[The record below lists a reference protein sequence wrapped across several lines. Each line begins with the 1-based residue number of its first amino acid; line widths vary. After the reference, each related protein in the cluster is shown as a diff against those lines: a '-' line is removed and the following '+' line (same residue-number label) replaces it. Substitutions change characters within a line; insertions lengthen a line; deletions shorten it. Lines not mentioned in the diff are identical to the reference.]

1 MAERAPGGPE
11 TERRDAQVSKRQ
23 KAEEPQ
29 EEKGCQEKAGVWG
42 QAFSPLARSREPGT
56 GGGARRAV
64 T

>member
-1 MAERAPGGPE
+1 MAERAPEGPG
-11 TERRDAQVSKRQ
+11 TEWRDAQVSTRQ

-29 EEKGCQEKAGVWG
+29 EEKSCQEKAGVWG
-42 QAFSPLARSREPGT
+42 QAFSPLARSREPGS